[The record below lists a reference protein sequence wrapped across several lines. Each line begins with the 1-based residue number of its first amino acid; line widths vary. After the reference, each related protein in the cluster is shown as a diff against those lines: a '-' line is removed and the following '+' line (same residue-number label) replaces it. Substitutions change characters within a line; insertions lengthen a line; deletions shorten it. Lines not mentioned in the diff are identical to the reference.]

1 MYIGPLVHDID
12 GFANVELPLC
22 SWEKSLRR
30 LFFFFFCKVF
40 LPLFKRTE
48 ENLTVLTWAGCCMF
62 LACFFRVTV
71 LQTFKIWVFFSR

>member
-1 MYIGPLVHDID
+1 MTSMG
-12 GFANVELPLC
+12 
-22 SWEKSLRR
+22 LRMLNYR
-30 LFFFFFCKVF
+30 YVPGRNPSEGFFFFFCKVF

-71 LQTFKIWVFFSR
+71 LQTFKIRVFFSR